1 MYKNQEK
8 GVQKIVFNCS
18 RNLVGYVFA
27 MSQTFYGLSLLF
39 RGIGI
44 GCMVVANA
52 YPLILSDPVRVE
64 NLYDKRHF
72 TFKFRP

>member
-1 MYKNQEK
+1 M
-8 GVQKIVFNCS
+8 
-18 RNLVGYVFA
+18 
-27 MSQTFYGLSLLF
+27 FYGLSLLF

-44 GCMVVANA
+44 GCVVVANA

-72 TFKFRP
+72 TFKFWP